1 MLQRLRLI
9 GDVGRFL
16 QLGDNLLFVSFG
28 EGGGIEDVLETGV
41 ALEGLGEVVE
51 GAGDGV
57 EGALFGGCSVL

>member
-16 QLGDNLLFVSFG
+16 QLGNDLLLVAFG
-28 EGGGIEDVLETGV
+28 EGGGVEDVLEAGV
-41 ALEGLGEVVE
+41 AFEGLGEVVE

-57 EGALFGGCSVL
+57 QGALFGGCSVL